1 MQECKMEL
9 IMQGHGIWLE
19 KSKAEG
25 DEVELALVYGHICA
39 RTE

>member
-1 MQECKMEL
+1 MQEYKMEL
-9 IMQGHGIWLE
+9 MMQGHGIWLE
-19 KSKAEG
+19 KSKEEG